1 MLVLS
6 RKKGESIVIN
16 ENISISVIDV
26 QGDQVKLGINAPRE
40 VPIYR
45 QEIYEEIMAE
55 NVRAAANAANL
66 DQVKGSLQKMKEMKE
81 LKDIKDHNNGKSGKE
96 GKGARGAR

>member
-55 NVRAAANAANL
+55 NVRAAANL
-66 DQVKGSLQKMKEMKE
+66 DQVKGNLQKMKDMKE
-81 LKDIKDHNNGKSGKE
+81 LKELKDVKDRNNGKSGKE

>member
-55 NVRAAANAANL
+55 NVRAAANL
-66 DQVKGSLQKMKEMKE
+66 EQVKGSLQQMKNM
-81 LKDIKDHNNGKSGKE
+81 KDIKGGKDA
-96 GKGARGAR
+96 KGTKGSK

>member
-55 NVRAAANAANL
+55 NVRAAANL

-81 LKDIKDHNNGKSGKE
+81 LKDIKES
-96 GKGARGAR
+96 KGARGGKGSK